1 MPFDAGLIRRRIK
14 SVAESE
20 AGLTSDVAD
29 EVAFHLTDWLD
40 DLAALNKLYED
51 PEALPAKDLD
61 RLLLGFLTHV
71 PNHLAAAA
79 KLYADIPVT
88 DVFNVGAIDASA
100 SS

>member
-1 MPFDAGLIRRRIK
+1 MPFDAVLIRRRIK

-29 EVAFHLTDWLD
+29 QVAFHLTDWLD

-51 PEALPAKDLD
+51 PEVLPAKDLD
-61 RLLLGFLTHV
+61 QLLLSFLTHV

-88 DVFNVGAIDASA
+88 DVFNVGAVDTGA